1 LTVLERGEIFHRL
14 LHVLPGAAAVLFT
27 TRTRMFGDWERA
39 RIDVYVRATGER
51 SVLVE
56 GGADA
61 RYVSREIFFITGP
74 PEEEDDCRLHP
85 DGP

>member
-1 LTVLERGEIFHRL
+1 
-14 LHVLPGAAAVLFT
+14 
-27 TRTRMFGDWERA
+27 MFGDWERA